1 MKKGNQEA
9 EKVKAGDGQHE
20 RVHTENA
27 AGSPEATCC
36 CGKQR
41 AAGAEMGN
49 WAKGVIVGPG
59 GCRCVSVSAEGSAS
73 ARGGRMVES
82 RGSLGLEAK
91 S

>member
-1 MKKGNQEA
+1 MKEGNQEA

-27 AGSPEATCC
+27 AGSLEATCY

-41 AAGAEMGN
+41 AAGAKTGS

-59 GCRCVSVSAEGSAS
+59 GCRCVSVSAEGSRQVRPEVAGWWK
-73 ARGGRMVES
+73 AEDHWV
-82 RGSLGLEAK
+82 
-91 S
+91 